1 MRVLLLKTMMKLVQQ
16 LKILNQ
22 ENLARCSSTA
32 SASNIINLVDI
43 KCKTA
48 NITDNKQQAY
58 AESILTCTINQDL
71 VNELS
76 TSIVNKI
83 DKNFSRMYD
92 AAKDDDSRKKVAALK
107 QAVGE
112 LLRNMSGLPY
122 NSEENKPVNN
132 QLQESSSQVDKKE
145 GDVNDNTDSISD
157 KSKDVFGSDD
167 NKPEKPSMRD
177 SKEQDSVVQV
187 PVEQV
192 PVEQKSAEQEPVNQ
206 VPVNQGPV
214 EQKPVEQEP
223 TEQKSVNQDTV
234 EQKPIENQNKSN
246 ETENNMVTFMGY
258 EMTKEQM
265 SITITVI
272 IVLLIVFIGLIYMAF
287 INKI

>member
-1 MRVLLLKTMMKLVQQ
+1 MDL
-16 LKILNQ
+16 
-22 ENLARCSSTA
+22 
-32 SASNIINLVDI
+32 

-48 NITDNKQQAY
+48 TITNQKQQAY
-58 AESILTCTINQDL
+58 AESILTCAINQDL

-122 NSEENKPVNN
+122 EPEENKPVENE
-132 QLQESSSQVDKKE
+132 LQESSSQVDKKE
-145 GDVNDNTDSISD
+145 GDINNNTGSISD
-157 KSKDVFGSDD
+157 KSENVFGNDD
-167 NKPEKPSMRD
+167 NRPEKPSMSD
-177 SKEQDSVVQV
+177 SKVQDPVEQDPVDQVPVVQDAIEQDSVNQS
-187 PVEQV
+187 PIEQNPDV
-192 PVEQKSAEQEPVNQ
+192 
-206 VPVNQGPV
+206 
-214 EQKPVEQEP
+214 
-223 TEQKSVNQDTV
+223 QDTV
-234 EQKPIENQNKSN
+234 EQKPNENQNKSN

-258 EMTKEQM
+258 QMTKEQM
-265 SITITVI
+265 SITMTVI

-287 INKI
+287 SK